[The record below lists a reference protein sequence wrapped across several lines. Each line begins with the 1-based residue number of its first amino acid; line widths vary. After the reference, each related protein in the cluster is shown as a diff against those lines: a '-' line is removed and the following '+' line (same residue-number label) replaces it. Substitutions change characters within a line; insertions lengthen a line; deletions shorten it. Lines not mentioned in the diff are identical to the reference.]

1 MLKLAAFLCA
11 LSVIGLAFTE
21 NGATQA
27 SPDRRAG
34 SLESLLDLG
43 KRNPRADSSAW
54 HAYAVR
60 CLCARE
66 WVCMPTDECFRQ
78 GGSCQS
84 PCP

>member
-27 SPDRRAG
+27 SPDGRAG

-54 HAYAVR
+54 HANAGR
-60 CLCARE
+60 CLCARSYE
-66 WVCMPTDECFRQ
+66 CIPNEECFRH
-78 GGSCQS
+78 GGACQR
-84 PCP
+84 PC

>member
-27 SPDRRAG
+27 SPDGRAG

-54 HAYAVR
+54 HANAWT
-60 CLCARE
+60 CLCGRTS
-66 WVCMPTDECFRQ
+66 VCMSIEKCEDQ
-78 GGSCQS
+78 GSSCQGR
-84 PCP
+84 C